1 MLSNEQ
7 FNKHI
12 TAYTDAV
19 LEHKALIEAREAIK
33 SSEYQ
38 SLVKS
43 QTIEDIELAIIGVI
57 SLQGDIERALQYGEP
72 TDVI

>member
-7 FNKHI
+7 FSKHI
-12 TAYTDAV
+12 VAYTDAI
-19 LEHKALIEAREAIK
+19 LEHKALLEAREAIK
-33 SSEYQ
+33 ASGYQ
-38 SLVKS
+38 SLVKH

-57 SLQGDIERALQYGEP
+57 SLQGDIEHALQYGKP